1 MKRLGSVQL
10 LDEDLTLLELLSAH
24 EQPAARRALS
34 ATVYEIPAGP
44 WHPDPLTAKGDPH
57 LGLLVLE
64 GLLIRD
70 VSVASTT
77 CGELVGPG
85 ELLRP
90 WDAFGERAPMPLE
103 IDWKA
108 LVPLRIAVLDH
119 EFAAVL
125 ASWPALVHAFIERAV
140 ERSLSLAL
148 HVAIHC
154 IRRVDLSLLVLF
166 AHLADRFGKVT
177 PAGIVIPVKLTHE
190 DLGKLVGVTRQSI
203 SLALAQL
210 AERGSL
216 ARQRDGSWL
225 LETEA
230 PIELEEMLARR
241 ARQHTT
247 PQRSPTA

>member
-10 LDEDLTLLELLSAH
+10 LDEDPTLLELLSAH

-34 ATVYEIPAGP
+34 ATVYSIPAGP

-57 LGLLVLE
+57 LGLLVLD

-103 IDWKA
+103 IEWKA

-148 HVAIHC
+148 HVAIASAASTSAC
-154 IRRVDLSLLVLF
+154 SCCSP
-166 AHLADRFGKVT
+166 T
-177 PAGIVIPVKLTHE
+177 SPT
-190 DLGKLVGVTRQSI
+190 
-203 SLALAQL
+203 
-210 AERGSL
+210 GS
-216 ARQRDGSWL
+216 A
-225 LETEA
+225 
-230 PIELEEMLARR
+230 
-241 ARQHTT
+241 
-247 PQRSPTA
+247 RSPGLASSSPSSSPTKISASS